1 MSEPLERILS
11 YLGESPKAAALLI
24 ARSRPPGH
32 VKFRAPR
39 LQTRAV
45 VYLAKRLEVT
55 ESDILAVSDIS
66 ERTYHRRQSC
76 QESLTVAESDRLLR
90 IARVA
95 AEAERVFGNPAK
107 ARRWLTA
114 GSSLLGAKP
123 LDLLGFD
130 LGAREVEAELVRIDF
145 GDLA

>member
-1 MSEPLERILS
+1 MTESLEKVLS
-11 YLGESPKAAALLI
+11 YLGENPKVVHVMGAT
-24 ARSRPPGH
+24 GH
-32 VKFRAPR
+32 VKLRAPR

-45 VYLAKRLEVT
+45 VYLAERLGVA

-66 ERTYHRRQSC
+66 GRTFHLRQSR
-76 QESLTVAESDRLLR
+76 QEPLTVAESDRLLR

-107 ARRWLTA
+107 SRRWLTTEHR
-114 GSSLLGAKP
+114 LLGATP

-130 LGAREVEAELVRIDF
+130 IGAREVEEELGRIDF
-145 GDLA
+145 GDFA